1 MLIYLLLIIGFILLV
16 KGADFLVEG
25 ASSIARK
32 VKVSDLVIGLTI
44 VAFGTS
50 APELFVNIVSSIK
63 GNAGIAVG
71 NILGSNIANI
81 LLVLG
86 ICAIIA
92 PLKVG
97 KGTVWK
103 EIPFCLLAALLLGVL
118 ANDFLIDKKTFSELS
133 KSDGLTFLAFFIIFM
148 SYTFSIAK
156 QTGIAGE
163 LPEKQFNIRKA
174 IFLVI
179 VGLFGLSFGGKL
191 IVDNAMKIALRFG
204 MSETLIGL
212 TIVAIGT
219 TLPEVA
225 TSVVAVYKGKV
236 ELAVGNIVGSNI
248 FNIFLVL
255 GVSAVIKP
263 LPFNVTENF
272 SVILMILASFF
283 LFLAM
288 FVGRK
293 RVLDRWVGVIFVI
306 LYLGYISFLIVTG

>member
-118 ANDFLIDKKTFSELS
+118 AND
-133 KSDGLTFLAFFIIFM
+133 
-148 SYTFSIAK
+148 
-156 QTGIAGE
+156 
-163 LPEKQFNIRKA
+163 
-174 IFLVI
+174 
-179 VGLFGLSFGGKL
+179 
-191 IVDNAMKIALRFG
+191 
-204 MSETLIGL
+204 
-212 TIVAIGT
+212 
-219 TLPEVA
+219 
-225 TSVVAVYKGKV
+225 
-236 ELAVGNIVGSNI
+236 
-248 FNIFLVL
+248 
-255 GVSAVIKP
+255 
-263 LPFNVTENF
+263 
-272 SVILMILASFF
+272 
-283 LFLAM
+283 
-288 FVGRK
+288 
-293 RVLDRWVGVIFVI
+293 
-306 LYLGYISFLIVTG
+306 YL